1 MFPRLL
7 MLSGHYGSG
16 KTNIAINLALHL
28 RRSRKK
34 VTIADLDI
42 VNPYFRASD
51 SFGSLRSDGIDVI
64 ASPFAGS
71 NVDLPA
77 LPADMYSITDPSC
90 GTFVVDIGG
99 DDRGALVLGR
109 LRSGILAENDYEMLF
124 VINGNRPLTH
134 DAQATLEILREIEAA
149 SGIPFTAI
157 VNNTNLGPET
167 TAEDVLGSLAYA
179 EQVSGLSG
187 LPIRLTTVMASLYDS
202 LSGRIPNLFPL
213 DLQPKII

>member
-1 MFPRLL
+1 MFSRLL

-16 KTNIAINLALHL
+16 KTNIAINLALRL
-28 RRSRKK
+28 RQSREP
-34 VTIADLDI
+34 VTVADLDI

-51 SFGSLRSDGIDVI
+51 SFDSLRGRGIRVI

-77 LPADMYSITDPSC
+77 LPASMYSITDPSC

-109 LRSGILAENDYEMLF
+109 LRSRILAENNYEMLF
-124 VINGNRPLTH
+124 VINGSRPLTR
-134 DAQATLEILREIEAA
+134 DAQATLGILHEIEAA

-167 TAEDVLGSLAYA
+167 APEDVLRSLPYA
-179 EQVSGLSG
+179 ERVSSLSG
-187 LPIRLTTVMASLYDS
+187 LPIRLTTVMASLYET
-202 LSGRIPNLFPL
+202 LSDRIPNLFPL